1 MKVASIQV
9 VKKRSQSFIFLHLLS
24 KFFLSFVRIILIPSF
39 RTIHINILL
48 SKTGNQTAQRGQE
61 RLTTREMRKKESAKE
76 ATRNALSHTRLVS
89 THNNAREEKAAGT
102 MTYARH
108 NAGGLC
114 TSSRQLACIQRSLG
128 LRGGRP
134 NNPAWSTHVS
144 DTHMRFPSAPAVS
157 SPAYY
162 GRPQE
167 QRAAADPFE

>member
-1 MKVASIQV
+1 MKVASIQI
-9 VKKRSQSFIFLHLLS
+9 VKKKKSILYTLPPTLS

-134 NNPAWSTHVS
+134 NNPA
-144 DTHMRFPSAPAVS
+144 
-157 SPAYY
+157 
-162 GRPQE
+162 
-167 QRAAADPFE
+167 